1 MKSIEGL
8 YTAMIT
14 PFKEDLSID
23 WQVFERLVEKQIEAG
38 VKGIVFVGTTG
49 ESATLSHDEH
59 IQILEW
65 SVKTIRQ
72 RCQVVHSTGSNNTSE
87 SIRFSQKAGELGADA
102 QLVLCPYY
110 NKPTKKG
117 LVAHYTKIAEIKD
130 APPLILYNIKGRT
143 ALNIDADTI
152 VELAQHPNIKAVK
165 EASGDLDQMLHILR
179 SQPADFSFLS
189 GDDGNVLPLIAA
201 GASGVISVI
210 SNIAPKTTN
219 QLINS
224 CLQGRWEK
232 GRSLFYKLLPI
243 VDALFLETNPI
254 PVKSLSAILGYS
266 SPYMR
271 LPLVPASQEVKKILE
286 GYVPQIQ
293 ALENEH

>member
-1 MKSIEGL
+1 MKGL
-8 YTAMIT
+8 YTAIIT
-14 PFKEDLSID
+14 PFKEDLTID
-23 WQVFERLVEKQIEAG
+23 WQTFEQLVEKQIEAG

-59 IQILEW
+59 IEVLKW
-65 SVKTIRQ
+65 SAQTIRY
-72 RCQVVHSTGSNNTSE
+72 RCEVVHSTGSNNTSE
-87 SIRFSQKAGELGADA
+87 SIYLSQKAGELGADA

-117 LVAHYTKIAEIKD
+117 LIEHYTKIADVKD

-143 ALNIDADTI
+143 ALNIDSDTI

-165 EASGDLDQMLHILR
+165 EASDDLGQMLEILR
-179 SQPADFSFLS
+179 TKPSDFSLLS

-210 SNIAPKTTN
+210 SNVAPKSTN

-224 CLQGRWEK
+224 CLEGDWAQA
-232 GRSLFYKLLPI
+232 RSLFYKLLPI

-254 PVKSLSAILGYS
+254 PVKLLSSLLGYS

-271 LPLVPASQEVKKILE
+271 LPLVPASQEVENILK
-286 GYVPQIQ
+286 GYISQIQ
-293 ALENEH
+293 ALENEYNRR